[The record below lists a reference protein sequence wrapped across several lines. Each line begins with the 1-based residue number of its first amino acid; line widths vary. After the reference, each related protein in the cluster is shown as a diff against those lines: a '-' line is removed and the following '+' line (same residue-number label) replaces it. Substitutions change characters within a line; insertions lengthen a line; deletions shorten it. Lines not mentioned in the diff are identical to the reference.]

1 MKKIKNPK
9 LMTVRQRALLE
20 RKGELQTEENI
31 KEELVALDFGYKE
44 TLMTAELIKKKESKA
59 QKRREEAAKKREKEK
74 VPSVINDYSSCLCK
88 LMIPCLYV

>member
-1 MKKIKNPK
+1 
-9 LMTVRQRALLE
+9 MTVRQRALLE

-44 TLMTAELIKKKESKA
+44 TIMTAELIKKKESKA

-74 VPSVINDYSSCLCK
+74 VALTTKETTQFSSHSANK
-88 LMIPCLYV
+88 RS